1 MRKSWNRVVAL
12 ALALALIL
20 ALAPQP
26 GAWETAYAVGSYGRV
41 LKNGTFVRKQP
52 GSDSYWFKLDTGFIC
67 AVTDTTEED
76 GYTWYKVDTQHPDPD
91 KTNTYVGYIR
101 GDCFEMLTE
110 TEAAAWEANP
120 VQVTW
125 SGSVT
130 ATAVPVVTA
139 TPIPMA
145 NTPQNGGV
153 VAVATAT
160 PTAAPVQTNSQV
172 LGRITNGGT
181 NFRESEGGPV
191 IQKLDRDTLVEVLSI
206 PTVIDTSHWY
216 QVRYNGYVGY
226 IQAPFLEVMGS
237 DVTPTPVPGMTA
249 PPSGGYVKL
258 ILSSA
263 NLRES
268 PGGSV
273 KAQWEVTGQ
282 VLPIAG
288 SAVKKSGY
296 TWYPVAQNGVIYYV
310 RGDCVEVVASL
321 EDSGNVVT
329 ATPTA
334 APVAVGYIR
343 TTVGGVNLRLKPAGN
358 TIQQIKK
365 DVILPYLSSTVSEGY
380 TWYYV
385 QVDNIRGYVRG
396 DCAKVCNADGSD
408 VTVTAGPATATPT
421 TEVSAFGY
429 VKLTEDNV
437 NLRAKPAGTR
447 LEQLPLG
454 LILPMTGVAVSSG
467 SYTWYPVKAPS
478 GRTGYVRGD
487 CAMECDQNGTASGAV
502 VTPTPAPGTTVA
514 PTSYGYVK
522 ITLPKTNLRKTA
534 GGSVI
539 QTVDKDT
546 VWPMTGNATTARG
559 YTWYPVNVNGTLG
572 YVRGDCSFKLSPSQE
587 ESYLAGNGV
596 PDEDTGNSGGSTT
609 ASTYLITV
617 MDKVNLRASPSKDAS
632 APYNVALGTV
642 MAYNNQQTVGGSLW
656 YRVVYD
662 NTQVWVLGSC
672 VSVMTQ
678 AEYEEWLESQ
688 PSSTPQPETVVGYVV
703 TVTGGVNLRT
713 TANGSKIIGRLD
725 KGVVMPYSAEPTELR
740 GYLWYPVKTSLGSGY
755 VRGDCVEECDQN
767 GGALPTATPGPTSSS
782 SSSTAG
788 QEATYKTLR
797 LGSTGTEVK
806 AMVAEL
812 KAQGYYSGS
821 ITSSF
826 TSAVQTAVKNFQRDK
841 GLTVDGIAG
850 PNTLHKLFG
859 TVPVGE
865 SDTSDL
871 TMTIYPAEK
880 IDWYTG
886 GIQELW
892 PKGANFKVYD
902 VKTGIVWWA
911 HRWSGGSHVDA
922 EPLTAADTARLCKIY
937 GVSNADEI
945 AEKNMWQRRPMLVTI
960 GNRTFACSL
969 YGVPHNYPDGD
980 TIANNNYDGQLC
992 IHFTNSKTH
1001 DSNKVDSYHTE
1012 AIEYAWL
1019 NAPNGHK

>member
-1 MRKSWNRVVAL
+1 MIAL
-12 ALALALIL
+12 ALALAFIL

-67 AVTDTTEED
+67 TVTDTTSEG

-110 TEAAAWEANP
+110 AEAIAWEANP
-120 VQVTW
+120 VQATW
-125 SGSVT
+125 ATSVP
-130 ATAVPVVTA
+130 ATA
-139 TPIPMA
+139 TP
-145 NTPQNGGV
+145 TPAPDAGTGQGTV
-153 VAVATAT
+153 TEVPTAT
-160 PTAAPVQTNSQV
+160 PTAAPVTSMV
-172 LGRITNGGT
+172 MGRITNGGT

-191 IQKLDRDTLVEVLSI
+191 IQKLDRDTLVEVLTI
-206 PTVIDTSHWY
+206 PAVIDTSHWY

-226 IQAPFLEVMGS
+226 IQAPFLEVLGN
-237 DVTPTPVPGMTA
+237 VTPTPTPAMTA
-249 PPSGGYVKL
+249 PASGGYVKL

-321 EDSGNVVT
+321 DGNTGTVAT

-334 APVAVGYIR
+334 VPVTMGYIR
-343 TTVGGVNLRLKPAGN
+343 TTVGGVNLRLQPAGN

-365 DVILPYLSSTVSEGY
+365 NEILPYMSSTVSEGY

-408 VTVTAGPATATPT
+408 VTVTAGPATAVPT
-421 TEVSAFGY
+421 AEVSSYGY
-429 VKLTEDNV
+429 VKLTEDKV

-447 LEQLPLG
+447 LEQLDLG
-454 LILPMTGVAVSSG
+454 LVLPMTGVAVSSG

-487 CAMECDQNGTASGAV
+487 C
-502 VTPTPAPGTTVA
+502 
-514 PTSYGYVK
+514 
-522 ITLPKTNLRKTA
+522 
-534 GGSVI
+534 
-539 QTVDKDT
+539 
-546 VWPMTGNATTARG
+546 
-559 YTWYPVNVNGTLG
+559 
-572 YVRGDCSFKLSPSQE
+572 SFKLSATQE

-596 PDEDTGNSGGSTT
+596 PDENNGSGGGTAT

-617 MDKVNLRASPSKDAS
+617 LDKVNLRASPSKDAN
-632 APYNVALGTV
+632 APYNIPLGTV

-678 AEYEEWLESQ
+678 AEYEEWLATQ
-688 PSSTPQPETVVGYVV
+688 PTTTPQPEVVVGYVV

-725 KGVVMPYSAEPTELR
+725 EGVVMPYSAEPTELR
-740 GYLWYPVKTSLGSGY
+740 GYLWYPVKTTLGTGY
-755 VRGDCVEECDQN
+755 VRGDCVEECTAN

-782 SSSTAG
+782 PTAG

-806 AMVAEL
+806 AMVTEL
-812 KAQGYYSGS
+812 KTQGYYSGS
-821 ITSSF
+821 ITSSY
-826 TSAVQTAVKNFQRDK
+826 TSAVQTAVKNFQRAN

-886 GIQELW
+886 GIQQLW

-937 GVSNADEI
+937 GVSTADEI
-945 AEKNMWQRRPMLVTI
+945 AEKNLWQRRPMLVTI

-980 TIANNNYDGQLC
+980 TIANNDYKGQLC

>member
-1 MRKSWNRVVAL
+1 MVAL

-52 GSDSYWFKLDTGFIC
+52 GSDSYWFKLDMGFIC
-67 AVTDTTEED
+67 TVTDTTSEG

-110 TEAAAWEANP
+110 AEALAWEANP
-120 VQVTW
+120 VQSTW
-125 SGSVT
+125 TT
-130 ATAVPVVTA
+130 ATPAPAGDASGGTALETVTA
-139 TPIPMA
+139 TP
-145 NTPQNGGV
+145 TPA
-153 VAVATAT
+153 AV
-160 PTAAPVQTNSQV
+160 SGQV

-216 QVRYNGYVGY
+216 QVRYNGTVGY
-226 IQAPFLEVMGS
+226 IQAPFLQVLGS

-273 KAQWEVTGQ
+273 KAQWETTGQ

-310 RGDCVEVVASL
+310 RGDCVEVVASM
-321 EDSGNVVT
+321 DGGVVT
-329 ATPTA
+329 ATPAPTA
-334 APVAVGYIR
+334 APVVSGYIR
-343 TTVGGVNLRLKPAGN
+343 TTKGGVNLRLQPAGN

-365 DVILPYLSSTVSEGY
+365 DEILPYLSSTVTEGY

-396 DCAKVCNADGSD
+396 DCAEVCNADGSE
-408 VTVTAGPATATPT
+408 VTVTVGPATATPT
-421 TEVSAFGY
+421 VEVSSYGY
-429 VKLTEDNV
+429 VKLTEDKV

-447 LEQLPLG
+447 LEQLDLG

-487 CAMECDQNGTASGAV
+487 CAMECDQNGVASG
-502 VTPTPAPGTTVA
+502 VTVTATPEPGATAAPSG
-514 PTSYGYVK
+514 YGYIMV
-522 ITLPKTNLRKTA
+522 TLPKTNLRKTA
-534 GGSVI
+534 AGSVI

-546 VWPMTGNATTARG
+546 VWPMTGNATTAKG

-572 YVRGDCSFKLSPSQE
+572 YVRGDCAFKLSATQE

-596 PDEDTGNSGGSTT
+596 PEEDTSTGGGVTN
-609 ASTYLITV
+609 STYLITV
-617 MDKVNLRASPSKDAS
+617 LDKVNLRASPSKDAN

-642 MAYNNQQTVGGSLW
+642 MAYNNQQTVVGSLW

-678 AEYEEWLESQ
+678 AEYEEWLATQ
-688 PSSTPQPETVVGYVV
+688 PSTTPQPDVVVGYVV

-725 KGVVMPYSAEPTELR
+725 EGVVMPYSAEPTELR
-740 GYLWYPVKTSLGSGY
+740 GYLWYPVKTTLGTGY
-755 VRGDCVEECDQN
+755 VRGDCVEECDAS
-767 GGALPTATPGPTSSS
+767 GGALPTPTPGPTSSS
-782 SSSTAG
+782 STSG

-797 LGSTGTEVK
+797 LGSSGTEVK

-826 TSAVQTAVKNFQRDK
+826 TSAVQTAVKNFQRAN

-937 GVSNADEI
+937 GVNSADEI
-945 AEKNMWQRRPMLVTI
+945 ESKNLWQRRPMLVTI
-960 GNRTFACSL
+960 GTRTFACSL
-969 YGVPHNYPDGD
+969 YGIPHNYPEGD
-980 TIANNNYDGQLC
+980 TIANNDFKGQLC

-1001 DSNKVDSYHTE
+1001 TSNKVDSYHTE

-1019 NAPNGHK
+1019 NAPNGHI

>member
-1 MRKSWNRVVAL
+1 MRKSWNRMIAL
-12 ALALALIL
+12 ALALAFIL

-67 AVTDTTEED
+67 TVTDTTSEG

-110 TEAAAWEANP
+110 AEAIAWEANP
-120 VQVTW
+120 VQATW
-125 SGSVT
+125 ATSVP
-130 ATAVPVVTA
+130 ATA
-139 TPIPMA
+139 TP
-145 NTPQNGGV
+145 TPAPDAGTGQGTV
-153 VAVATAT
+153 TEMPTAT
-160 PTAAPVQTNSQV
+160 PTAAPVTSMV
-172 LGRITNGGT
+172 MGRITNGGT

-191 IQKLDRDTLVEVLSI
+191 IQKLDRDTLVEVLTI
-206 PTVIDTSHWY
+206 PAVIDTSHWY

-226 IQAPFLEVMGS
+226 IQAPFLEVLGN
-237 DVTPTPVPGMTA
+237 VTPTPTPAMTA
-249 PPSGGYVKL
+249 PASGGYVKL

-321 EDSGNVVT
+321 DGNTGTVAT

-334 APVAVGYIR
+334 VPVTMGYIR
-343 TTVGGVNLRLKPAGN
+343 TTVGGVNLRLQPAGN

-365 DVILPYLSSTVSEGY
+365 NEILPYMSSTVSEGY

-408 VTVTAGPATATPT
+408 VTVTAGPATAVPT
-421 TEVSAFGY
+421 AEVSSYGY
-429 VKLTEDNV
+429 VKLTEDKV

-447 LEQLPLG
+447 LEQLDLG
-454 LILPMTGVAVSSG
+454 LVLPMTGVAVSSG

-487 CAMECDQNGTASGAV
+487 C
-502 VTPTPAPGTTVA
+502 
-514 PTSYGYVK
+514 
-522 ITLPKTNLRKTA
+522 
-534 GGSVI
+534 
-539 QTVDKDT
+539 
-546 VWPMTGNATTARG
+546 
-559 YTWYPVNVNGTLG
+559 
-572 YVRGDCSFKLSPSQE
+572 SFKLSATQE

-596 PDEDTGNSGGSTT
+596 PDENNGSGGGTAT

-617 MDKVNLRASPSKDAS
+617 LDKVNLRASPSKDAN
-632 APYNVALGTV
+632 APYNIPLGTV

-678 AEYEEWLESQ
+678 AEYEEWLATQ
-688 PSSTPQPETVVGYVV
+688 PTTTPQPEVVVGYVV

-725 KGVVMPYSAEPTELR
+725 EGVVMPYSAEPTELR
-740 GYLWYPVKTSLGSGY
+740 GYLWYPVKTTLGTGY
-755 VRGDCVEECDQN
+755 VRGDCVEECTAS

-782 SSSTAG
+782 PTAG

-806 AMVAEL
+806 AMVTEL
-812 KAQGYYSGS
+812 KTQGYYSGS
-821 ITSSF
+821 ITSSY
-826 TSAVQTAVKNFQRDK
+826 TSAVQTAVKNFQRAN

-886 GIQELW
+886 GIQQLW

-937 GVSNADEI
+937 GVSTADEI
-945 AEKNMWQRRPMLVTI
+945 AEKNLWQRRPMLVTI

-980 TIANNNYDGQLC
+980 TIANNDYNGQLC